1 MNGNTSQLMDGEV
14 DEHVLDLTPMQR
26 LVVQSM
32 VKNAYNKKA
41 SMSELGKNPHQ
52 MEAYLTMPK
61 VAKALE
67 YYKRGLTSLPDAV
80 APQDY
85 KVEKSSQ
92 IKLLWNIAQTAAGM
106 IYDREGNEV
115 LMNPAGAIAAV
126 RTISD
131 LQGDFAPKE
140 QHVMVDV
147 KDERSVEEIQAN
159 VKMLMAEYQQL
170 AINAGATDSQ
180 VNKVIKGPDNMKLSH
195 MAN

>member
-1 MNGNTSQLMDGEV
+1 MQNTTQLMDGRV
-14 DEHVLDLTPMQR
+14 DQKTLDLCPMHR
-26 LVVQSM
+26 LFVETYL
-32 VKNAYNKKA
+32 KNSEDKRQTA
-41 SMSELGKNPHQ
+41 SDLGKTAKQ
-52 MEAYLTMPK
+52 IDEYLHIPK
-61 VAKALE
+61 VMRALE
-67 YYKRGLTSLPDAV
+67 YYKRGVIGIPNTEVDKE
-80 APQDY
+80 Y

-92 IKLLWNIAQTAAGM
+92 IKLLWDIAQTAAGK

-140 QHVMVDV
+140 QHMTVDV

-170 AINAGATDSQ
+170 ALNAGATDNQ
-180 VNKVIKGPDNMKLSH
+180 VNSVLKGPKNMELD
-195 MAN
+195 